1 MSAIDDLPPLRDVI
15 REHSLSA
22 RKSLGQNF
30 LLDLNLTAR
39 IARAAGPLEDAT
51 VIEIGPG
58 PGGLTRALL
67 ALGAK
72 RVIAVERDERA
83 LAPLDEI
90 AKRYP
95 GRLEIVCADAQHF
108 DPRPH
113 ARRRARQRSS
123 PTCPTTSR
131 PRCWSTGSR
140 SSRGRPGTT

>member
-22 RKSLGQNF
+22 RKSLGPEF
-30 LLDLNLTAR
+30 PAR
-39 IARAAGPLEDAT
+39 PQPDRAHRARRRPLEDST

-83 LAPLDEI
+83 LAPLAGD
-90 AKRYP
+90 
-95 GRLEIVCADAQHF
+95 
-108 DPRPH
+108 
-113 ARRRARQRSS
+113 RSS
-123 PTCPTTSR
+123 AIPA
-131 PRCWSTGSR
+131 GSR
-140 SSRGRPGTT
+140 SSAPTR

>member
-1 MSAIDDLPPLRDVI
+1 MTAIDDLPPLRDVI

-51 VIEIGPG
+51 VIEVGPG

-67 ALGAK
+67 ALGAR

-83 LAPLDEI
+83 IPVLQEI
-90 AKRYP
+90 SKRYTS
-95 GRLEIVCADAQHF
+95 RLEIVCDEAQHF
-108 DPRPH
+108 EPCYLH
-113 ARRRARQRSS
+113 V
-123 PTCPTTSR
+123 
-131 PRCWSTGSR
+131 
-140 SSRGRPGTT
+140 